1 MRAGELEPTFVAMVR
16 RLRHSL
22 LALLALALAVTAA
35 GCGGAQ
41 GSGTEGGGTERGGTA
56 ALPVLDDLT
65 LVADA
70 TGRADSARFEMEFEL
85 QVPALESS
93 FSFSANG
100 AFDTPAKKA
109 EITMDLGSFAE
120 VMSGLAGSF
129 GGNAP
134 PELMDSSKW
143 KLDLRLDGT
152 VAYMRLPFLASE
164 LPSGK
169 SWVRIDLAEAARL
182 QGADFG
188 ELQSLAQG
196 GDPRETLDYLRSVS
210 GELSHVGT
218 EEIRGVPTS
227 HYFAVVDW
235 QKALARAARE
245 ANQPGLLDQLQGLG
259 GSVQNIPVDVWVD
272 KDNFVRRMTMEL
284 SISSPGQQQA
294 GASIS
299 MELFDYGEPV
309 SIEAP
314 PAGDVVDSSALTD

>member
-1 MRAGELEPTFVAMVR
+1 MRTAAEKPTLVAMVR

-22 LALLALALAVTAA
+22 LALLALALAVAAA
-35 GCGGAQ
+35 GCGGGQ
-41 GSGTEGGGTERGGTA
+41 SGGTV

-65 LVADA
+65 PVADA
-70 TGRADSARFEMEFEL
+70 TGRADSARFEMQFEL
-85 QVPALESS
+85 QMQGFDSP
-93 FSFSANG
+93 FGFSATG

-120 VMSGLAGSF
+120 LMNGVAGSF
-129 GGNAP
+129 GGDAP
-134 PELMDSSKW
+134 PELADSSKW

-188 ELQSLAQG
+188 EFQSLAKG
-196 GDPRETLDYLRSVS
+196 GDPRETLEYLRSVS
-210 GELSHVGT
+210 GKVTHVGT

-227 HYFAVVDW
+227 HYFAVLDW
-235 QKALARAARE
+235 QKAVAAAARQ
-245 ANQPGLLDQLQGLG
+245 ANEPGLLDQLQGLG
-259 GSVQNIPVDVWVD
+259 GSIQNIPVDVWVD
-272 KDNFVRRMTMEL
+272 GDNLVRRMTMDF
-284 SISSPGQQQA
+284 SVSSPDQQQA
-294 GASIS
+294 KASMS

-309 SIEAP
+309 TIEAP